1 MQKIKK
7 YKYLLI
13 LLSFVVSLIFINF
26 SNDGKI
32 KRDITSGFIE
42 LFSISNIEII
52 GRDRSSKN
60 TLSKLLKPY
69 ENQSL
74 VTLNLKNIQHEI
86 EKITW
91 IKDVTVRRVY

>member
-52 GRDRSSKN
+52 DLITYISKSN
-60 TLSKLLKPY
+60 
-69 ENQSL
+69 
-74 VTLNLKNIQHEI
+74 NIDLDQII
-86 EKITW
+86 E
-91 IKDVTVRRVY
+91 

>member
-32 KRDITSGFIE
+32 RRDITSGFIE

-52 GRDRSSKN
+52 GRDRS
-60 TLSKLLKPY
+60 
-69 ENQSL
+69 
-74 VTLNLKNIQHEI
+74 
-86 EKITW
+86 
-91 IKDVTVRRVY
+91 